1 MGLFSRNNQKDSE
14 AEDLFSDSELP
25 QSHDF
30 DESFFVSDEDG
41 KADQP
46 PSTPLQPQSPAAP
59 APKQRQGYNI
69 EDAIELMRLLP
80 RDNNEIVITVV
91 KKTLE
96 STHIEVADIIKGAD
110 EKENRLRELNRS
122 LEQEIKELQEQVT
135 KRNQRI
141 NEIQADLK
149 ETVDVRERLQF
160 SLELDAKRQQ
170 ATTPPV
176 QATTPPAQP
185 KSPTTQAKSP
195 AAQPQQPSIP
205 TKDQNHPQ
213 TSSASTLKEQAA
225 SLREHTNALKEH
237 TASRKEQRVSQTN
250 RPLPQTPESSK
261 QSGGYHRPG
270 EKGAGTPT
278 FSK

>member
-41 KADQP
+41 KADLP
-46 PSTPLQPQSPAAP
+46 PSAPLQPKSPAAP

-80 RDNNEIVITVV
+80 RDNNEIVVTVV

-122 LEQEIKELQEQVT
+122 LEQEIKELQEQIT

-170 ATTPPV
+170 ATTPPA
-176 QATTPPAQP
+176 QA
-185 KSPTTQAKSP
+185 KSPATQAKSP
-195 AAQPQQPSIP
+195 ATQPQQPSIP

-225 SLREHTNALKEH
+225 SLREHTNALKEQ